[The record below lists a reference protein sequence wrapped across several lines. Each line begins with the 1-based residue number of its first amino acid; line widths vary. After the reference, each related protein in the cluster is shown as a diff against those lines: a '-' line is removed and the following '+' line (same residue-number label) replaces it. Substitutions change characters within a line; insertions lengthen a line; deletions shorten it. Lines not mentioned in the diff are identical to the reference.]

1 MKREEKE
8 TEAQE
13 EGGGKIEATQK
24 SPLFPWQPW
33 REKGNRFF
41 RGVTHFVLCG
51 LVVLAA
57 KNQREEGMYYFQ
69 TFSLFVDFE
78 CCKDCGL
85 GILTSSLKS
94 KRRNN

>member
-33 REKGNRFF
+33 REKGN
-41 RGVTHFVLCG
+41 
-51 LVVLAA
+51 
-57 KNQREEGMYYFQ
+57 
-69 TFSLFVDFE
+69 
-78 CCKDCGL
+78 
-85 GILTSSLKS
+85 
-94 KRRNN
+94 

>member
-33 REKGNRFF
+33 RDKGNRFF
-41 RGVTHFVLCG
+41 SRS
-51 LVVLAA
+51 
-57 KNQREEGMYYFQ
+57 N
-69 TFSLFVDFE
+69 TFCAVWVGSF
-78 CCKDCGL
+78 G
-85 GILTSSLKS
+85 G
-94 KRRNN
+94 